1 MTASSYCKANITRLL
16 HIFKEEAKL
25 LTKMTAMAE
34 MEASFKAITASP
46 SNSQLKPYLSALE
59 KAGAEN
65 GRLLQSAIAG
75 ARAAKARLDQLQ
87 FQHAQVGTYDP
98 SGKKHSIAQDHM
110 RWIHFAASTRICLV
124 FRVKFLQVKKLQR
137 QLTMQLSGLL
147 QQ

>member
-16 HIFKEEAKL
+16 HIFKQEAKL
-25 LTKMTAMAE
+25 LRSGNLNEVMALTPTKMTAMAE
-34 MEASFKAITASP
+34 MEASFKAVTASP

-75 ARAAKARLDQLQ
+75 ARAAKMRLDQLQ

-98 SGKKHSIAQDHM
+98 SGKKHSIAQDH
-110 RWIHFAASTRICLV
+110 TNT
-124 FRVKFLQVKKLQR
+124 KK
-137 QLTMQLSGLL
+137 MV
-147 QQ
+147 

>member
-16 HIFKEEAKL
+16 HIFKQEAKL
-25 LTKMTAMAE
+25 LRLGNLNEVMALTPTKMTAMAE

-75 ARAAKARLDQLQ
+75 ARAAKTRLDQLQ

-98 SGKKHSIAQDHM
+98 SGKKHSIAQDH
-110 RWIHFAASTRICLV
+110 IIS
-124 FRVKFLQVKKLQR
+124 KKIV
-137 QLTMQLSGLL
+137 
-147 QQ
+147 